1 MKNNSTKKIILKL
14 LNSISSEREI
24 KKYLE
29 KFSSDGPNFAIIK
42 VGGAIIQNDIE
53 NLASALAFLNQV
65 GLKPIIIHGAGPM
78 LSSELDQRGI
88 KYDFIDG
95 KRVTSHS
102 ALMVAE
108 ELFKQENKK
117 LLQALSAN
125 NVNAK
130 PLLSNVFNCSIS
142 NKELGL
148 VGDVQSIN
156 MEPINKLLNNGCLP
170 IIAPLGIT
178 KDGQIVNI
186 NADIAAV
193 ALGKHIQPEK
203 MIFLTET
210 GGIIDSHQNIIS
222 TINLNADFNEL
233 MQAEWLHSG
242 MKLKLQQIEELLNS
256 LSSKASVSITKPQY
270 LTKELFTDSGSGT
283 LIKKGHIIKEFEN
296 LSNTQE
302 NTLKEIIESGF
313 NGYLSSNFLTE
324 IEHNKFYLSH
334 CNRAA
339 IVMSYDS
346 NIPYM
351 DKFAVM
357 DSAKGEGLGSAVW
370 KKMRESN
377 SQLFWR
383 SKSSNPINK
392 FYINVCDGFQ
402 KYKNWNIF
410 WIGIDDYKELS
421 FCINYAASKSPS
433 VNYE

>member
-222 TINLNADFNEL
+222 TIYGLQQVNNLKKYGNTKAFFERNSTIHNLLNVWLPASKAIIGMPNTNLKGLNTIIGKEDDLHQIIGSPEVNDLKYIITDYQRNSILTDVIDTEETTIQRGFGLLESIPILSLNTNDFNGKDIAGKP
-233 MQAEWLHSG
+233 MFQAG
-242 MKLKLQQIEELLNS
+242 TNLKTAGRPIPGIAVQIVDPSNWTKLLNS
-256 LSSKASVSITKPQY
+256 NEVGAILVKGAQIAQHLTIKSAEWINGWFNTNMTGYLDENGFMHIVKASDETK
-270 LTKELFTDSGSGT
+270 
-283 LIKKGHIIKEFEN
+283 
-296 LSNTQE
+296 
-302 NTLKEIIESGF
+302 
-313 NGYLSSNFLTE
+313 
-324 IEHNKFYLSH
+324 
-334 CNRAA
+334 
-339 IVMSYDS
+339 
-346 NIPYM
+346 
-351 DKFAVM
+351 
-357 DSAKGEGLGSAVW
+357 
-370 KKMRESN
+370 
-377 SQLFWR
+377 
-383 SKSSNPINK
+383 
-392 FYINVCDGFQ
+392 
-402 KYKNWNIF
+402 
-410 WIGIDDYKELS
+410 
-421 FCINYAASKSPS
+421 
-433 VNYE
+433 

>member
-1 MKNNSTKKIILKL
+1 MKNNSTKNIILKL

-29 KFSSDGPNFAIIK
+29 KFSLDGPNFAIIK
-42 VGGAIIQNDIE
+42 VGGAIIQNDID
-53 NLASALAFLNQV
+53 NLASALAFLDQV
-65 GLKPIIIHGAGPM
+65 GLRPIIIHGAGPM
-78 LSSELDQRGI
+78 LSSELDQRNI
-88 KYDFIDG
+88 EYDFIDG
-95 KRVTSHS
+95 TRVTSHS
-102 ALMVAE
+102 VLKVAK
-108 ELFKQENKK
+108 ELFKQENEK
-117 LLQALSAN
+117 LLKALSVN
-125 NVNAK
+125 NVDAK
-130 PLLSNVFNCSIS
+130 PLLSNVFNCTVM
-142 NKELGL
+142 NEELGL
-148 VGDVQSIN
+148 VGSVQSIN
-156 MEPINKLLNNGCLP
+156 MEPINQLLNDGSLP
-170 IIAPLGIT
+170 IIAPLGTT
-178 KDGQIVNI
+178 KDGQLVNI

-210 GGIIDSHQNIIS
+210 GGILDSHRNIIS
-222 TINLNADFNEL
+222 AINLNADFDEL
-233 MQAEWLHSG
+233 MKAEWLHSG
-242 MKLKLQQIEELLNS
+242 MKLKLQQIKELLNS
-256 LSSKASVSITKPQY
+256 LNSKASVSITKPQY

-283 LIKKGHIIKEFEN
+283 LVKKGHIIKGFES
-296 LSNTQE
+296 LSNSQE
-302 NTLKEIIESGF
+302 IILKEIIESGF

-324 IEHNKFYLSH
+324 IELSKFYLSD
-334 CNRAA
+334 CDRAA
-339 IVMSYDS
+339 IVMSYDLK
-346 NIPYM
+346 IPYM

-421 FCINYAASKSPS
+421 FCINYATSKPS
-433 VNYE
+433 TVNYE